1 VQILS
6 QICCSVLVVLS
17 FFFKTAALAA
27 EEGVLEAAAAA
38 GKLRCWWRWRD
49 RGRWRGGRREGRAK
63 GDDSALF
70 LVLASRWLEK
80 GTAEGERWQ
89 GSGAA
94 GPSARTG
101 GAEGY
106 GWLGEGNLVRGWSGR
121 GKSVNDCLP
130 LAGFGSKTKGRGGSL
145 SMLNREERPGGWRL
159 RRRRRFF
166 FFFAGGGCVRLLGW
180 VGRKS

>member
-6 QICCSVLVVLS
+6 QIWCSVLVVLS

-121 GKSVNDCLP
+121 GKSINGCLP
-130 LAGFGSKTKGRGGSL
+130 LAGFESKTKGRGRWLVYVKQG
-145 SMLNREERPGGWRL
+145 RETGGATREKEKV
-159 RRRRRFF
+159 FF
-166 FFFAGGGCVRLLGW
+166 LAGGGCVRLLGW

>member
-38 GKLRCWWRWRD
+38 GKLRCW
-49 RGRWRGGRREGRAK
+49 WRGGRREGRAK

-145 SMLNREERPGGWRL
+145 SMLNREERPGGWQL

-166 FFFAGGGCVRLLGW
+166 FFCRGWLCAAAWVSGEKELGF
-180 VGRKS
+180 